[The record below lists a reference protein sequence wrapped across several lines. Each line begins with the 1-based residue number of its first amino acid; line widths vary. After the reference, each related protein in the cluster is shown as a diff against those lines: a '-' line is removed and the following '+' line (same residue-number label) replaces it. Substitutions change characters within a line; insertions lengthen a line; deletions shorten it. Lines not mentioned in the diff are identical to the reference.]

1 MKLLLDENVANRIK
15 EGLIKL
21 GIKDVVHI
29 NEKAKGISDEEVFQ
43 LAQKEK
49 RIIIT
54 GDDDFK
60 EKNFKFQTTIIWLT
74 PKARYENNICEKIK
88 WILENAEKRRVKIEK
103 AFITIRKDKYS
114 IEYKKK
120 DGIFG
125 KIKKMDID
133 FDKIKIK

>member
-1 MKLLLDENVANRIK
+1 MRLLLDENVANRIK

-21 GIKDVVHI
+21 GIKEVIHI
-29 NEKAKGISDEEVFQ
+29 NEKAKGISDDEVFQ

-60 EKNFKFQTTIIWLT
+60 AENFKFQTPIVWIT
-74 PKARYENNICEKIK
+74 PKARYENDVCKKIK
-88 WILENAEKRRVKIEK
+88 WILENVEKHGVKIEK

-114 IEYKKK
+114 IEYKNK

-125 KIKKMDID
+125 KIKKLDIS
-133 FDKIKIK
+133 FNKIKEK